1 MTVDTQT
8 ENIAVTIDAN
18 AADVTPN
25 AAEAETTVRFADLG
39 LSEEQVQH
47 LEAQG
52 FIHPTPIQA
61 QAIPELLAG
70 RDMVGLAQ
78 TGTGKTAAFSLPML
92 KHIDPSRNVVQALI
106 LTPTRELAVQVC
118 ASMKNLNTDR
128 RLRMLPIYGGQS
140 IDLQIGRLK
149 RGVHIAVGTPGRVI
163 DLLNRGELNLD
174 HIEWFIL
181 DEADEM
187 LNMGFI
193 QDVEKILSQAPKE
206 RQTAFFSATMDPSIR
221 KLVSRFLKDPVNVAI
236 KQQKSAPS
244 KIRQLVYMV
253 PRGWNKMRCLQPIL
267 ELEEPE
273 SAIIFVRTR
282 RTAAELTSELQGAG
296 YSVDEYHGDLSQ
308 SQRERLLQRFKQHQ
322 VKWIVATDIA
332 ARGIHVDDLSH
343 VINFELPDS
352 PDSYVHRVGRTGR
365 AGKEGTAIS
374 IVHPLDRRKLRDVED
389 HINQRLEVVTMP
401 SRADLEAQQ
410 ISKLKTQLTEALA
423 GERMASFLP
432 IVAQLEEE
440 GYESHAVAAAAL
452 QVFYDKTRPSW
463 ASEYVE
469 PTEDELS
476 DRGGSGGGYAR
487 GGGGGYRGRT
497 GGGGGGYRGGGGG
510 GGGYRGGGGG
520 GGRSS
525 GGGRSGGGGYDRGR
539 PGGRSGGGDA
549 PRPILKK

>member
-1 MTVDTQT
+1 MTVETKTDNTAT
-8 ENIAVTIDAN
+8 EQEEIK
-18 AADVTPN
+18 
-25 AAEAETTVRFADLG
+25 FADLG
-39 LSEEQVQH
+39 LSEARLQH
-47 LEAQG
+47 LESQG
-52 FIHPTPIQA
+52 FINPTPIQA
-61 QAIPELLAG
+61 QAIPQLLSG
-70 RDMVGLAQ
+70 RDVVGLAQ

-92 KHIDPSRNVVQALI
+92 EKIDSSQNHVQAMI

-118 ASMKNLNTDR
+118 SAMKNFNTDR
-128 RLRMLPIYGGQS
+128 RLRILPIYGGQS
-140 IDLQIGRLK
+140 IDLQISRLR

-163 DLLNRGELNLD
+163 DLLNRGELKID
-174 HIEWFIL
+174 QIDWFVL

-193 QDVEKILSQAPKE
+193 QDVEKILSRAPEE

-221 KLVSRFLKDPVNVAI
+221 KLISRFLNDPVNVAI
-236 KQQKSAPS
+236 KQQKASPS
-244 KIRQLVYMV
+244 RIRQLAYMV

-267 ELEEPE
+267 ELEEPD

-282 RTAAELTSELQGAG
+282 RSAAELTSELQGAG

-308 SQRERLLQRFKQHQ
+308 GQRERLLQRFKNHQ

-374 IVHPLDRRKLRDVED
+374 IVHPLDRRKLRDVEN
-389 HINQRLEVVTMP
+389 HINQKLEVLKMP
-401 SRADLEAQQ
+401 TRAELEAQQ
-410 ISKLKTQLTEALA
+410 ISKLKTQLTAALA

-463 ASEYVE
+463 TNEYVE
-469 PTEDELS
+469 PTEDELN
-476 DRGGSGGGYAR
+476 DRGGYR
-487 GGGGGYRGRT
+487 RDGYRGRRDGYRGR

-510 GGGYRGGGGG
+510 YRGGGSD
-520 GGRSS
+520 RPR
-525 GGGRSGGGGYDRGR
+525 RSG
-539 PGGRSGGGDA
+539 PT
-549 PRPILKK
+549 PRPVKRK